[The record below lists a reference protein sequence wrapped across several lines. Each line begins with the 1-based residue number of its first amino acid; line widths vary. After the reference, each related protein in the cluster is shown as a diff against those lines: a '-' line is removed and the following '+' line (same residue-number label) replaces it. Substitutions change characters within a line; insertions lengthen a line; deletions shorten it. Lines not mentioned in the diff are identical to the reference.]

1 MDKFI
6 CNSNTLVLLGVN
18 FESLVVSKAEEGF
31 QEDGFEYS
39 DSLISILS
47 DNLTLGGI
55 SWEKVGFDRLKI
67 ESLFRDNKNKFRFTY
82 LLLMDCGVSENE
94 GDSGLGFLAGDYG
107 LRDVFKEKLD
117 ISGLGVHKGNF
128 DMFQKGLGESLL
140 LDCPYIIC
148 KNGFLTSPDESF
160 MMTSIPYRK
169 RVAEYLYDSAI
180 QIEFNNR
187 R

>member
-82 LLLMDCGVSENE
+82 LLLMDCGVS
-94 GDSGLGFLAGDYG
+94 
-107 LRDVFKEKLD
+107 
-117 ISGLGVHKGNF
+117 
-128 DMFQKGLGESLL
+128 
-140 LDCPYIIC
+140 
-148 KNGFLTSPDESF
+148 
-160 MMTSIPYRK
+160 
-169 RVAEYLYDSAI
+169 
-180 QIEFNNR
+180 
-187 R
+187 